1 MAKMLGYCGMDCAEC
16 PAYIATQKKDE
27 AMKVKVAE
35 GFTSTVGKAFGMT
48 FTAKDINCD
57 GCVANKTLLKHCA
70 MCPVRKC
77 GVDMAVENCGAC
89 EDWGCEKLTKQF
101 QLLPP
106 HAKTNLEA
114 FRAARKS

>member
-1 MAKMLGYCGMDCAEC
+1 
-16 PAYIATQKKDE
+16 
-27 AMKVKVAE
+27 
-35 GFTSTVGKAFGMT
+35 
-48 FTAKDINCD
+48 
-57 GCVANKTLLKHCA
+57 

-89 EDWGCEKLTKQF
+89 EDYGCEKLAKQF

-114 FRAARKS
+114 FRAATKS